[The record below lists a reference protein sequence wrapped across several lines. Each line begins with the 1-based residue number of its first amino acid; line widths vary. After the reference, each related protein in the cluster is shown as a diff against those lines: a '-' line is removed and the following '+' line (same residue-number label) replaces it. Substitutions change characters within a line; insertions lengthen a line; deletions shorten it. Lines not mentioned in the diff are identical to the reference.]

1 MTELATS
8 LAASSLR
15 DAFPILLAAGAL
27 KTSFR
32 KKVASQPLFCF
43 LCHWLA
49 SGLAPR
55 HIKQKDVF
63 RHLLASFG
71 FVGMTE
77 LATSQPCGLLRDAFP
92 GGSLGEVTKFR
103 TKHHS
108 QAKILLFSR
117 LYCASTYTLEN
128 SKTSDLSIEG
138 FVLNFVGMTGFE
150 AQRL

>member
-8 LAASSLR
+8 LAAGSLR

-55 HIKQKDVF
+55 HIKQEDVF

-71 FVGMTE
+71 FVGMTG
-77 LATSQPCGLLRDAFP
+77 LATSLAASSLRDAFP

-117 LYCASTYTLEN
+117 LYCKHLHP
-128 SKTSDLSIEG
+128 
-138 FVLNFVGMTGFE
+138 
-150 AQRL
+150 

>member
-8 LAASSLR
+8 QPCGLLR

-71 FVGMTE
+71 FVGMTG

-103 TKHHS
+103 TKYYS
-108 QAKILLFSR
+108 QAKILLFPK
-117 LYCASTYTLEN
+117 A
-128 SKTSDLSIEG
+128 
-138 FVLNFVGMTGFE
+138 VLCKH
-150 AQRL
+150 LHP

>member
-1 MTELATS
+1 MTELATP
-8 LAASSLR
+8 LAVSSLR

-63 RHLLASFG
+63 LHLLASFG
-71 FVGMTE
+71 FVGMTG
-77 LATSQPCGLLRDAFP
+77 LATPQPCGLLRDAFP
-92 GGSLGEVTKFR
+92 EGSLGEVTKFR
-103 TKHHS
+103 TKYYS

-128 SKTSDLSIEG
+128 NKTSDLSIEG
-138 FVLNFVGMTGFE
+138 FALNFVGMTGFE